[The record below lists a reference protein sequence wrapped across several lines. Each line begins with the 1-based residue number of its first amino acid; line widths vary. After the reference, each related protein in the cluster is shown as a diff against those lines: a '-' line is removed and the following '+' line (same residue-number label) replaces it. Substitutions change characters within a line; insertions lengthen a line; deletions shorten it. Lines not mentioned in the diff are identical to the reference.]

1 MSAVP
6 TAPRLAGPR
15 LAGKVAVVTGG
26 LSGIGA
32 AIAQRFA
39 AEGARVVAADLS
51 AQDRLVQ
58 NGSAA
63 LDGIEPASLDVTD
76 EASVAA
82 CFSAVMARH
91 GRLDILVNSA
101 GIGRDIPFLDTPAA
115 EFDRLIAVN
124 LRGTFLAGQA
134 AARLML
140 PGTGTGGAIV
150 NIASISGMR
159 GNRGRAGYGAS
170 KGGVVTLSQV
180 MAVELA
186 QYGIR
191 VNVIAP
197 GPIETPLVAALHG
210 DAIRQDWLRQVPMR
224 RYGTAEEVAGV
235 AAFLCSEDAGYVTGH
250 VLAADGGFLAGGVVL
265 P

>member
-6 TAPRLAGPR
+6 TAPRLG
-15 LAGKVAVVTGG
+15 GKIAVVTGG

-32 AIAQRFA
+32 AIAQRLA
-39 AEGARVVAADLS
+39 AEGARVVAADLT
-51 AQDRLVQ
+51 AQDGVVQ
-58 NGSAA
+58 NGAGPA
-63 LDGIEPASLDVTD
+63 DGIEQVPLDVASET
-76 EASVAA
+76 SVAA
-82 CFSAVMARH
+82 CFAAVMARH

-101 GIGRDIPFLDTPAA
+101 GIARDMPFLDMPAA

-134 AARLML
+134 AAQHMMKD
-140 PGTGTGGAIV
+140 GGAIV
-150 NIASISGMR
+150 NIASVAGMR
-159 GNRGRAGYGAS
+159 GSRGRAAYGAS

-197 GPIETPLVAALHG
+197 GPVETPLVAMLHD
-210 DAIRQDWLRQVPMR
+210 DAIRQDWLRHVPMR
-224 RYGTAEEVAGV
+224 RYGTPEEIAGV

-250 VLAADGGFLAGGVVL
+250 VLAADGGFLGAGL
-265 P
+265 AMP

>member
-1 MSAVP
+1 MSTTPA
-6 TAPRLAGPR
+6 APR

-32 AIAQRFA
+32 AIALRLA
-39 AEGARVVAADLS
+39 AEGARVFAADLA
-51 AQDRLVQ
+51 AQGRAVQ
-58 NGSAA
+58 NGAGV
-63 LDGIEPASLDVTD
+63 LDGIEPVPLDVAN
-76 EASVAA
+76 EASVAE
-82 CFSAVMARH
+82 CFSAIIARH

-101 GIGRDIPFLDTPAA
+101 GIGRDTPFLDTPAA

-140 PGTGTGGAIV
+140 ERGGAIV
-150 NIASISGMR
+150 NIASVSGLR
-159 GNRGRAGYGAS
+159 GNRGRAAYGAS
-170 KGGVVTLSQV
+170 KGGVVCLSQV

-186 QYGIR
+186 RYGIR

-197 GPIETPLVAALHG
+197 GPIETPLVAAVHT

-224 RYGTAEEVAGV
+224 RYGAPEEVAGV
-235 AAFLCSEDAGYVTGH
+235 AAFLCSDDASYVTGH
-250 VLAADGGFLAGGVVL
+250 VLAADGGFLAAGIPTL
-265 P
+265 

>member
-1 MSAVP
+1 MSA
-6 TAPRLAGPR
+6 APHAPR

-26 LSGIGA
+26 LSGIGCA
-32 AIAQRFA
+32 VAQRLA

-51 AQDRLVQ
+51 AQDRMVQ
-58 NGSAA
+58 NGAAA
-63 LDGIEPASLDVTD
+63 LDGIEPAPLDVAN

-82 CFSAVMARH
+82 CFSAVVARH

-101 GIGRDIPFLDTPAA
+101 GIGRDMPFLDTPAA
-115 EFDRLIAVN
+115 EFDRLVAVN

-140 PGTGTGGAIV
+140 ERGGAIV
-150 NIASISGMR
+150 NIASVSGLR
-159 GNRGRAGYGAS
+159 GNRGRAAYGAS

-197 GPIETPLVAALHG
+197 GPIETPLVAAVHTE
-210 DAIRQDWLRQVPMR
+210 AIRQDWLRQVPLR
-224 RYGTAEEVAGV
+224 RYGTPEEIAGV
-235 AAFLCSEDAGYVTGH
+235 AAFLCSDDASFVTGH
-250 VLAADGGFLAGGVVL
+250 VLAADGGFLAAGIGM

>member
-6 TAPRLAGPR
+6 AAPR

-32 AIAQRFA
+32 AVARRLA

-51 AQDRLVQ
+51 AQGRTVQ
-58 NGSAA
+58 NGAAA
-63 LDGIEPASLDVTD
+63 LDGIEPAPLDVAN

-82 CFSAVMARH
+82 CFSTVVARH

-101 GIGRDIPFLDTPAA
+101 GIGRDMPFLDTPAA
-115 EFDRLIAVN
+115 EFDRLVAVN

-140 PGTGTGGAIV
+140 ERGGAIV
-150 NIASISGMR
+150 NIASVSGLR
-159 GNRGRAGYGAS
+159 GNRGRAAYGAS

-197 GPIETPLVAALHG
+197 GPIETPLVAAVHT

-224 RYGTAEEVAGV
+224 RYGMPEEIAGV
-235 AAFLCSEDAGYVTGH
+235 AAFLCSDDAGFVTGH
-250 VLAADGGFLAGGVVL
+250 VLAADGGFLATGIAM

>member
-6 TAPRLAGPR
+6 NAPR

-32 AIAQRFA
+32 AIARRLA
-39 AEGARVVAADLS
+39 SEGARVIAADLS
-51 AQDRLVQ
+51 ASDRVVQ
-58 NGSAA
+58 NGAA
-63 LDGIEPASLDVTD
+63 APDGIEPAPLDVAN
-76 EASVAA
+76 EASVAD
-82 CFSAVMARH
+82 CFAAVIARH

-101 GIGRDIPFLDTPAA
+101 GIGRDLPFLDTPAA
-115 EFDRLIAVN
+115 EFDQQIAVN

-134 AARLML
+134 AARHMAA
-140 PGTGTGGAIV
+140 GNGGAIV
-150 NIASISGMR
+150 NIASVSGLR
-159 GNRGRAGYGAS
+159 GNRGRAAYGAS
-170 KGGVVTLSQV
+170 KGGVVTMSQV

-197 GPIETPLVAALHG
+197 GPIETPLVATLHT

-224 RYGTAEEVAGV
+224 RYGTTDEIAGV
-235 AAFLCSEDAGYVTGH
+235 AAFLCSDDAGYVTGH
-250 VLAADGGFLAGGVVL
+250 VLAADGGFMAGGIGIA
-265 P
+265 